1 MSLSDFTTVAPG
13 DVLLV
18 DFGMSSVKCHT
29 DGKRP
34 AYVVSVD
41 DPRAKDS
48 RIMVIPAFRQPSLKK
63 GDEDIF
69 LRKSFCSGLRYDV
82 YVNVTNVSKVE
93 RYRVIRKLGHMS
105 DSDTIKAVREAF
117 SVCVNGKGK

>member
-1 MSLSDFTTVAPG
+1 MSLSDYTTVVPG

-41 DPRAKDS
+41 DPRARDG
-48 RIMVIPAFRQPSLKK
+48 RIMVIPAFRTPSMKN

-69 LRKSFCSGLRYDV
+69 LRKAFCPGLRYDV

-93 RYRVIRKLGHMS
+93 RYRVIRKVGHMR
-105 DSDTIKAVREAF
+105 DTETIKAVRDAF
-117 SVCVNGKGK
+117 SDCVNRYGK